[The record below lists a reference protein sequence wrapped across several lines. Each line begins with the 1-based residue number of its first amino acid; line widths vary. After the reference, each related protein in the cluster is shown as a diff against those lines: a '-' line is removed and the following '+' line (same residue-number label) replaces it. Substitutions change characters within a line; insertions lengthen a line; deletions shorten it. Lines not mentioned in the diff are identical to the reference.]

1 MTESITSDG
10 SAAGAAQWLND
21 EQSCVAAVCQR
32 LGDQLC
38 IALPLGL
45 GKPVALIDAF
55 YRRACQQ
62 PELSLE
68 ILTALTLERPSEADP
83 VRGRLL
89 NPVFDRLFAHY
100 REPLYATAEREDQ
113 LPDNIRLRE
122 FYFKAGAR
130 LGNASAQQHY
140 VSSNYSH
147 AARDIAA
154 RGANVV
160 MQLLARDER
169 GRLSMSCNPDT
180 SAELLRR
187 LRAAGGPLVVIGVVH
202 PDLPFM
208 YGDAEVDED
217 NFDYLLTADSQ
228 RHGLFAVPRLQP
240 VPAADYAIGL
250 LASSLVK
257 DGGTLQL
264 GIGSMGDAIVQS
276 LLLRQQRNEDYG
288 QLLAELNAD
297 AGLSDSVGGR
307 EPFAQGLYGATE
319 MFVEGFLHLFDAGIL
334 RREVYDFW
342 ALQKLLNDGR
352 CQADALSADCL
363 PAMAELGVRELRGKD
378 FARLQYHGFFRE
390 DCRYQEG
397 HIFSASGQRC
407 AANLANPNSQQ
418 FIAEHCLGDALCNG
432 KVLHGG
438 FFLGSADFYQ
448 RLRDLPEAQRRRLA
462 MCGVEKIN
470 QLDLNPRLFR
480 AQRRDA
486 RFINTGLNVSLN
498 GAVASDTLENGQVI
512 SGVGGQYNFVAMAHQ
527 LQTGRSI
534 LMIRACRD
542 GRQGPE
548 SNIVSHYGACT
559 IPRHLR
565 DIIVTEYGIADLR
578 GKSDGEVA
586 AALIGIA
593 DSRFQPALLRQAK
606 EAGKLPADY
615 CLSASQRCNYPERIQ
630 RLVADAERRGLCPRY
645 PLGCDFTPVEL
656 HAARQLMRL
665 QGMGTLQRCRALLRP
680 RAVDSSRRELLEQL
694 SLSAPDSLKARLL
707 RRLLLGM
714 PD

>member
-1 MTESITSDG
+1 MTESVTSG
-10 SAAGAAQWLND
+10 GNAAGAAQWLSD
-21 EQSCVAAVCQR
+21 EQSCVEAVCRR

-62 PELSLE
+62 PKLSLE
-68 ILTALTLERPSEADP
+68 ILTALTLERPREADP

-100 REPLYATAEREDQ
+100 REPLYATAEREGQ

-180 SAELLRR
+180 SVELLRR

-208 YGDAEVDED
+208 YGDAEVDET
-217 NFDYLLTADSQ
+217 NFDYLLAADSQ

-276 LLLRQQRNEDYG
+276 LLLRQQRNEDYR

-307 EPFAQGLYGATE
+307 GPFAQGLYGATE
-319 MFVEGFLHLFDAGIL
+319 MFVEGFLHLFEAGIL

-352 CQADALSADCL
+352 CRADALTADCL
-363 PAMAELGVRELRGKD
+363 PAMAELGVRELRSKD
-378 FARLQYHGFFRE
+378 FATLQYHGFFRE
-390 DCRYQEG
+390 DCRYHEG
-397 HIFSASGQRC
+397 YIFSAAGQRC
-407 AANLANPNSQQ
+407 AANLANPDSQQ
-418 FIAEHCLGDALCNG
+418 FIAEHCLGGALRNG

-448 RLRDLPEAQRRRLA
+448 RLRDLPEDERRRLA

-534 LMIRACRD
+534 LMIRACREGRD
-542 GRQGPE
+542 GPQ
-548 SNIVSHYGACT
+548 SNILQQYGACT

-565 DIIVTEYGIADLR
+565 DIVISEYGIADLR
-578 GKSDGEVA
+578 GKSDAEVA
-586 AALIGIA
+586 AALIAIA
-593 DSRFQPALLRQAK
+593 DSRFQPDLIRQAQR
-606 EAGKLPADY
+606 AGKLAADFV
-615 CLSASQRCNYPERIQ
+615 LPESQRRNTPAKIAA
-630 RLVADAERRGLCPRY
+630 LIADAERRGLCPRY
-645 PLGCDFTPVEL
+645 PLGCDFSEAELAAAAILMRINAMGPVE
-656 HAARQLMRL
+656 
-665 QGMGTLQRCRALLRP
+665 RCRTLLKR
-680 RAVDSSRRELLEQL
+680 RQHDGLGDERLAVLGLEH
-694 SLSAPDSLKARLL
+694 PEGGKMRLL
-707 RRLLLGM
+707 RRLILNLT
-714 PD
+714 D